1 MSSSHSQEEYTVRL
15 GDKLLHFRS
24 ETTPVV
30 PVQDIV
36 CHRFY
41 EEKLRRDATLVLLA
55 FSVNYSSYIQPVR
68 LPERACHVESGTER
82 WVTRW
87 SRVAGSVTDSQINK
101 ICEPFQRTNARGP
114 RVWSEAGRQ
123 RWHLPDLMAAL
134 PFSHSAGPGA
144 SGLWGLSR
152 CVLLLLPLLTS
163 DFTSSAED
171 PCVFSGRAATSS
183 GLHAVCGKPWWSED
197 LEVTRHWP
205 WEVSLRLENEH
216 VCGGALIDL
225 NWVVTA
231 AHCIQGTKE
240 YSVILGTSKLKP
252 LQASL
257 IPVKD
262 IILHPKFWGRTFI
275 MGDMALLQLHS
286 PATFSKY
293 VQPICLPEP
302 SYNLKVG
309 TQCWVTGWGQVKQRF
324 SANSTLTTEL
334 QEAEVFIMD
343 NKKCDQIYRKKSF
356 LPHLVPLVLGDM
368 ICATNYGENLC
379 SGDSGGPLACEVEG
393 RWILAGVLSWEKAC
407 AKAEN
412 PGVYTRITKYS
423 KWIRKQ
429 IGSEALSG
437 PPASTWLLLL
447 LWLLQPQMGP

>member
-1 MSSSHSQEEYTVRL
+1 
-15 GDKLLHFRS
+15 
-24 ETTPVV
+24 
-30 PVQDIV
+30 
-36 CHRFY
+36 
-41 EEKLRRDATLVLLA
+41 
-55 FSVNYSSYIQPVR
+55 
-68 LPERACHVESGTER
+68 
-82 WVTRW
+82 
-87 SRVAGSVTDSQINK
+87 
-101 ICEPFQRTNARGP
+101 
-114 RVWSEAGRQ
+114 
-123 RWHLPDLMAAL
+123 MAAL

-163 DFTSSAED
+163 GYKENTSI
-171 PCVFSGRAATSS
+171 P
-183 GLHAVCGKPWWSED
+183 VCGRPWWSED

-205 WEVSLRLENEH
+205 WEVSLRLKNEH
-216 VCGGALIDL
+216 VCGGALIEL

-356 LPHLVPLVLGDM
+356 LPRLVPLVLGDM

-393 RWILAGVLSWEKAC
+393 RWILAGVLSWEKSC

-412 PGVYTRITKYS
+412 PGVYTRVTKYS

-437 PPASTWLLLL
+437 PPASGWLLLL